1 MTDDDVIEVL
11 EYCLME
17 NALKLIKRQKEEIN
31 ILIRKKEALAD
42 EVADLQIE
50 VEILKVMIREMTE
63 ERK

>member
-1 MTDDDVIEVL
+1 MTDNDVMEAL

-42 EVADLQIE
+42 EVADLRME
-50 VEILKVMIREMTE
+50 VESLKEMIREMTE